1 MVDNDNKNQDLVLKM
16 TILWISCNCFV
27 IYRRVKKL
35 LESSSNIA
43 LGGDSN
49 AQDRYISPT
58 VLADV
63 TFKDSVM
70 QEEVSM
76 VYVLK

>member
-1 MVDNDNKNQDLVLKM
+1 MLRPLIELTDVTFKDSFMVLIGYV
-16 TILWISCNCFV
+16 
-27 IYRRVKKL
+27 YRRVKKL

-70 QEEVSM
+70 QEEVST
-76 VYVLK
+76 VYVLN